1 MKKRLISILLCG
13 LLAAACIGC
22 GEKTYS
28 ISYNYAE
35 CKVEDVKDLMVFKK
49 GDEVTINQNNDN
61 IGNKNGSY
69 KLKINYVK
77 YLSNE
82 NVYLIEYEYTNI
94 NMDCGYLSINLK
106 NITDDKNNSIS
117 INIRESNKNEESKGQ
132 GAEVVEDGE
141 TCVVRE
147 CFNVVNKD
155 AESLKIY
162 QPYTNDKNVYFEIEI
177 DK

>member
-22 GEKTYS
+22 REKTYS

-35 CKVEDVKDLMVFKK
+35 CKVED
-49 GDEVTINQNNDN
+49 
-61 IGNKNGSY
+61 
-69 KLKINYVK
+69 
-77 YLSNE
+77 
-82 NVYLIEYEYTNI
+82 
-94 NMDCGYLSINLK
+94 
-106 NITDDKNNSIS
+106 
-117 INIRESNKNEESKGQ
+117 
-132 GAEVVEDGE
+132 GE
-141 TCVVRE
+141 TCVARE